1 MQRVKRL
8 QTGIYKRTVE
18 SELNRA
24 KIRFGEGPIFE
35 VLKKFTIDMKVKDGL
50 SDHRIMF
57 YLDKLSPM
65 ASFLGK
71 KFLDPS
77 EDDLKPMIDAF
88 ARKGISPRSVEDYK
102 QTVKKFYS
110 WYMPLQKYKKACG
123 WVKIRNN
130 VDRLKKSEEMITE
143 EEINRLVGACRNLR
157 DKALVTLAY
166 DSGCRIGE
174 LLTLRIRDLEL
185 DDRGMMVHV
194 SGKTGER
201 TVYVIGDSI
210 AYLRE
215 WRKVHPHGSNGDSF
229 LFVDL
234 VTGEPMNYD
243 AARIGISKAVR
254 RAGIQKRVH
263 LHLFRH
269 SYATRYSEVL
279 SESVLKAQ
287 MGWTGSSRMAQ
298 KYVHLSAQQQKN
310 AVLTANGFE
319 PEVKTIKHAA
329 LITCNRCGE
338 KNPSTAEYC
347 TKCWFPLTTKAAL
360 DLGERQEKIEKAL
373 VQKNAISQDVL
384 KILTTIPESE
394 RTGIL
399 TAIVEELLNKK
410 KAGGSTS

>member
-1 MQRVKRL
+1 VQRVKRQ

-18 SELNRA
+18 RELDRVKA
-24 KIRFGEGPIFE
+24 KFGEGPVFKVFE
-35 VLKKFTIDMKVKDGL
+35 KFTIDMKVKDGL

-57 YLDKLSPM
+57 YLAKLRPM
-65 ASFLGK
+65 AIFLDK

-77 EDDLKPMIDAF
+77 EDDLKLMIDAF

-102 QTVKKFYS
+102 QTAKKFYS
-110 WYMPLQKYKKACG
+110 WLLSPQRYKRACG
-123 WVKIRNN
+123 WIKVRSN
-130 VDRLKKSEEMITE
+130 VDRLKKSEDMITE
-143 EEINRLVGACRNLR
+143 EEIGQLVEACRNLR

-166 DSGCRIGE
+166 DSGCRVGE
-174 LLTLRIRDLEL
+174 LLTLRIKDLEM

-215 WRKVHPHGSNGDSF
+215 WRKVHPHGSNGDSA

-243 AARIGISKAVR
+243 AARIGISKAVK
-254 RAGIQKRVH
+254 RAGIKKRVH

-319 PEVKTIKHAA
+319 PEVKTIKHAS
-329 LITCNRCGE
+329 LITCKRCGE

-347 TKCWFPLTTKAAL
+347 MKCWFPLTTKASL
-360 DLGERQEKIEKAL
+360 ELRERQERIERSLVEQKAITED
-373 VQKNAISQDVL
+373 VQR
-384 KILTTIPESE
+384 ILERIPEE
-394 RTGIL
+394 EKTGIL
-399 TAIVEELLNKK
+399 AAIVEDLLKK
-410 KAGGSTS
+410 KKSEEDH

>member
-360 DLGERQEKIEKAL
+360 ELGERQEKIEKAL

>member
-1 MQRVKRL
+1 MQRVKQR

-18 SELNRA
+18 GELDRV
-24 KIRFGEGPIFE
+24 KIRFGDGSVFE
-35 VLKKFTIDMKVKDGL
+35 ILKKFTIDMKVKDGL
-50 SDHRIMF
+50 SGHRIMF
-57 YLDKLSPM
+57 YLDKLRPM
-65 ASFLGK
+65 ASFLGE
-71 KFLDPS
+71 KFPDPS
-77 EDDLKPMIDAF
+77 EDDLKLVIDAF

-102 QTVKKFYS
+102 QTIKKFYS
-110 WYMPLQKYKKACG
+110 WYLSPQKYKKACE

-143 EEINRLVGACRNLR
+143 EEINRLVEACRNLR

-174 LLTLRIRDLEL
+174 LLTLRIKDLEL

-215 WRKVHPHGSNGDSF
+215 WRKVHPHGSNPDSF

-243 AARIGISKAVR
+243 AARIGISKAVK
-254 RAGIQKRVH
+254 RAGIKKRVH

-310 AVLTANGFE
+310 AVLSANGFE

-329 LITCNRCGE
+329 LIACNRCGE

-347 TKCWFPLTTKAAL
+347 MKCWFPLTTKAAL
-360 DLGERQEKIEKAL
+360 VLQERQEKIEKTLA
-373 VQKNAISQDVL
+373 QKNAISQEVM
-384 KILTTIPESE
+384 KILNTIPESE
-394 RTGIL
+394 KTGIL

-410 KAGGSTS
+410 KSEGSA

>member
-1 MQRVKRL
+1 MQRVKQR

-18 SELNRA
+18 GELDRV
-24 KIRFGEGPIFE
+24 KIRFGDGSVFE
-35 VLKKFTIDMKVKDGL
+35 ILKKFTIDMKVKDGL

-57 YLDKLSPM
+57 YLDKLRPM
-65 ASFLGK
+65 ASFLGE
-71 KFLDPS
+71 KFPDPS
-77 EDDLKPMIDAF
+77 EDDLKLMIDAF

-102 QTVKKFYS
+102 QTIKKFYS
-110 WYMPLQKYKKACG
+110 WYLSPQKYKKACG
-123 WVKIRNN
+123 WVRIRNN

-143 EEINRLVGACRNLR
+143 EEINRLVEACRNLR

-174 LLTLRIRDLEL
+174 LLTLRIKDLEL

-243 AARIGISKAVR
+243 AARIGISKAVK
-254 RAGIQKRVH
+254 RAGIKKRVH

-329 LITCNRCGE
+329 LIACNRCGE

-347 TKCWFPLTTKAAL
+347 IKCWFPLTTKAAL
-360 DLGERQEKIEKAL
+360 VLQERQEKIEKTLA
-373 VQKNAISQDVL
+373 QKNAISQEVM
-384 KILTTIPESE
+384 KILNTIPESE
-394 RTGIL
+394 KTGIL

-410 KAGGSTS
+410 KSEGSA

>member
-1 MQRVKRL
+1 MQRVKQQ

-18 SELNRA
+18 SDLDRV
-24 KIRFGEGPIFE
+24 KIRFGDGSVFE
-35 VLKKFTIDMKVKDGL
+35 ILKKFTIDMKVKDGL

-57 YLDKLSPM
+57 YLDKLRPM
-65 ASFLGK
+65 ASFLAT

-77 EDDLKPMIDAF
+77 EDDLKLMIDAF

-102 QTVKKFYS
+102 QTIKKFYS
-110 WYMPLQKYKKACG
+110 WYLSPQKYKKACE

-143 EEINRLVGACRNLR
+143 EEINRLVEACRNLR

-174 LLTLRIRDLEL
+174 LLTLRIKDLEL

-243 AARIGISKAVR
+243 AARIGISKAVK
-254 RAGIQKRVH
+254 RAGIKKRVH

-329 LITCNRCGE
+329 LIECNRCGE

-347 TKCWFPLTTKAAL
+347 IKCWFPLTTKAAL
-360 DLGERQEKIEKAL
+360 VLQERQEKIEKTLA
-373 VQKNAISQDVL
+373 QKNAISQEVM
-384 KILTTIPESE
+384 KILNTIPESE
-394 RTGIL
+394 KTGIL

-410 KAGGSTS
+410 RSEGSA

>member
-1 MQRVKRL
+1 MQRVKQR

-18 SELNRA
+18 GELDRV
-24 KIRFGEGPIFE
+24 KIRFGDGSVFE
-35 VLKKFTIDMKVKDGL
+35 ILKKFTIDMKVKDGL
-50 SDHRIMF
+50 SDHRTMF
-57 YLDKLSPM
+57 YLDKLRPM
-65 ASFLGK
+65 ASFLGE
-71 KFLDPS
+71 KFPDPS
-77 EDDLKPMIDAF
+77 EDDLKLMIDAF

-102 QTVKKFYS
+102 QTIKKFYS
-110 WYMPLQKYKKACG
+110 WYLSSQKYKKACG

-143 EEINRLVGACRNLR
+143 EEINRLVEACRNLR

-174 LLTLRIRDLEL
+174 LLTLRIKDLEL
-185 DDRGMMVHV
+185 DDRGMMVRV

-243 AARIGISKAVR
+243 AARIGISKAVK
-254 RAGIQKRVH
+254 RAGIKKRVH

-310 AVLTANGFE
+310 AVLTANGYE
-319 PEVKTIKHAA
+319 PEVKTIKQAA

-338 KNPSTAEYC
+338 KNPSTSEYC
-347 TKCWFPLTTKAAL
+347 IKCWFPLSTKAAL
-360 DLGERQEKIEKAL
+360 VLRERQEKIEKEL
-373 VQKNAISQDVL
+373 VEKNAISAEVQ
-384 KILTTIPESE
+384 KILSQIPETE
-394 RTGIL
+394 KTGIL
-399 TAIVEELLNKK
+399 ATIVQELLNKK
-410 KAGGSTS
+410 KEASN

>member
-1 MQRVKRL
+1 MQRVKQR

-18 SELNRA
+18 GELDRV
-24 KIRFGEGPIFE
+24 KIRFGDGSVFDI
-35 VLKKFTIDMKVKDGL
+35 LKKFTIDMKVKDGL

-57 YLDKLSPM
+57 YLDKLRPM
-65 ASFLGK
+65 ASFLGE
-71 KFLDPS
+71 KFPDPS
-77 EDDLKPMIDAF
+77 EDDLKLMIDAF

-102 QTVKKFYS
+102 QTIKKFYS
-110 WYMPLQKYKKACG
+110 WYLSPQKYKKACE

-143 EEINRLVGACRNLR
+143 EEINRLVEACRNLR

-174 LLTLRIRDLEL
+174 LLTLRIKDLEL

-215 WRKVHPHGSNGDSF
+215 WRKVHPHGSNPDSF

-243 AARIGISKAVR
+243 AARIGISKAVK
-254 RAGIQKRVH
+254 RAGIKKRVH

-310 AVLTANGFE
+310 AVLSANGFE

-329 LITCNRCGE
+329 LIACNRCGE

-347 TKCWFPLTTKAAL
+347 MKCWFPLTTKAAL
-360 DLGERQEKIEKAL
+360 VLQERQEKIEKTLA
-373 VQKNAISQDVL
+373 QKNAISQEVM
-384 KILTTIPESE
+384 KILNTIPESE
-394 RTGIL
+394 KTGIL

-410 KAGGSTS
+410 KSEGSA

>member
-1 MQRVKRL
+1 MQRAKRL

-18 SELNRA
+18 GELERV
-24 KIRFGEGPIFE
+24 KIKFGEGPVFE
-35 VLKKFTIDMKVKDGL
+35 VFKKFTIDMKVKDGL

-57 YLDKLSPM
+57 YLAKLRPM
-65 ASFLGK
+65 ASFLDRN
-71 KFLDPS
+71 FLDPS
-77 EDDLKPMIDAF
+77 EDDLKLMIDAF
-88 ARKGISPRSVEDYK
+88 TRKGISPRSVEDYK

-110 WYMPLQKYKKACG
+110 WLLSPQKYKRACG

-143 EEINRLVGACRNLR
+143 EEIGLLVEACRNLR

-174 LLTLRIRDLEL
+174 LLTLRIRDLEM

-215 WRKVHPHGSNGDSF
+215 WRKVHPHGSNGDAA

-243 AARIGISKAVR
+243 AARIGISKAVK
-254 RAGIQKRVH
+254 RAGIKKRVH

-319 PEVKTIKHAA
+319 PEVKTIKHAS
-329 LITCNRCGE
+329 LITCKRCGE

-347 TKCWFPLTTKAAL
+347 MKCWFPLTTKASL
-360 DLGERQEKIEKAL
+360 ELKERQDKIERSLVEKKAITED
-373 VQKNAISQDVL
+373 VQR
-384 KILTTIPESE
+384 ILERIPEE
-394 RTGIL
+394 EKTGIL
-399 TAIVEELLNKK
+399 AAIVEDLLKK
-410 KAGGSTS
+410 KKGEEGH

>member
-1 MQRVKRL
+1 MQRVKRQ

-18 SELNRA
+18 GELDRV
-24 KIRFGEGPIFE
+24 KLRFGDGPVFDI
-35 VLKKFTIDMKVKDGL
+35 LKKFTIDMKVKDGL

-57 YLDKLSPM
+57 YLDKLRPM
-65 ASFLGK
+65 ASFLGE
-71 KFLDPS
+71 KFPDPS
-77 EDDLKPMIDAF
+77 EDDLKLMIDAF

-102 QTVKKFYS
+102 QTIKKFYS
-110 WYMPLQKYKKACG
+110 WYLSPQKYKKACG
-123 WVKIRNN
+123 WVRIRNN

-143 EEINRLVGACRNLR
+143 EEINRLVEACRNLR

-174 LLTLRIRDLEL
+174 LLTLRIKDLEL

-215 WRKVHPHGSNGDSF
+215 WRKVHPHGSNPDSF

-243 AARIGISKAVR
+243 AARIGISKAVK
-254 RAGIQKRVH
+254 RAGIKKRVH

-310 AVLTANGFE
+310 AVLSANGFE

-329 LITCNRCGE
+329 LIACNRCGE

-347 TKCWFPLTTKAAL
+347 MKCWFPLTTKAAL
-360 DLGERQEKIEKAL
+360 VLQERQEKIEKTLA
-373 VQKNAISQDVL
+373 QKNAISQEVM
-384 KILTTIPESE
+384 KILNTIPESE
-394 RTGIL
+394 KTGIL

-410 KAGGSTS
+410 RSEGSA

>member
-1 MQRVKRL
+1 VQ
-8 QTGIYKRTVE
+8 
-18 SELNRA
+18 SELDRA
-24 KIRFGEGPIFE
+24 EIRFGQGSVFD
-35 VLKKFTIDMKVKDGL
+35 VLRKFTIDMKVKDGL

-57 YLDKLSPM
+57 YLDKLRPM
-65 ASFLGK
+65 ASFLGS

-77 EDDLKPMIDAF
+77 EDDLKIMIDAF

-110 WYMPLQKYKKACG
+110 WYLSPQKYRKACS
-123 WVKIRNN
+123 WIKIRNN
-130 VDRLKKSEEMITE
+130 VDRLKKSEEMITQE
-143 EEINRLVGACRNLR
+143 EVNAIAQGCKNLR

-174 LLTLRIRDLEL
+174 LLTLRVRDLEM

-215 WRKVHPHGSNGDSF
+215 WRKIHPKGSDGESF

-243 AARIGISKAVR
+243 AARIGIAKAVK
-254 RAGIQKRVH
+254 RAGIKKRVH
-263 LHLFRH
+263 MHLFRH

-287 MGWTGSSRMAQ
+287 LGWTGSSRMAQ
-298 KYVHLSAQQQKN
+298 KYVHLSGQQQKN
-310 AVLTANGFE
+310 AILTANGFE

-347 TKCWFPLTTKAAL
+347 IKCWFPLSTKAAL
-360 DLGERQEKIEKAL
+360 VLQERQEKIEKAL
-373 VQKNAISQDVL
+373 IEKNAISAEVQKIL
-384 KILTTIPESE
+384 SQIPETEKTGILTTI
-394 RTGIL
+394 
-399 TAIVEELLNKK
+399 VQELLNKK
-410 KAGGSTS
+410 KEAIA

>member
-1 MQRVKRL
+1 MQRAKQQ
-8 QTGIYKRTVE
+8 QTGIYKRTLE
-18 SELNRA
+18 KELERVKN
-24 KIRFGEGPIFE
+24 RFGKTSAVEAIE
-35 VLKKFTIDMKVKDGL
+35 KFMIDMKVKDGL
-50 SDHRIMF
+50 SDHRLMF
-57 YLDKLSPM
+57 YLAKLAPM
-65 ASFLGK
+65 LAFLK
-71 KFLDPS
+71 NKFLDPN
-77 EDDLKPMIDAF
+77 EDDLKSMIDSF
-88 ARKGISPRSVEDYK
+88 SRKGISPRSVEDYK
-102 QTVKKFYS
+102 QTIKKFYS
-110 WYMPLQKYKKACG
+110 WYLPATKYRKSCS
-123 WVKIRNN
+123 WIKIRNN

-143 EEINRLVGACRNLR
+143 EEINALLASCKNMR
-157 DKALVTLAY
+157 DKALVSLAY

-174 LLTLRIRDLEL
+174 LLTLRIKDLEM

-215 WRKVHPHGSNGDSF
+215 WRKVHPHGSDGDSM

-234 VTGEPMNYD
+234 STGEPMNYD

-254 RAGIQKRVH
+254 RAGIKKRVH

-269 SYATRYSEVL
+269 SYATRYAEVL

-319 PEVKTIKHAA
+319 PEVKTIKHVN
-329 LITCNRCGE
+329 LITCARCGE

-347 TKCWFPLTTKAAL
+347 LKCWFPLTTKASL
-360 DLGERQEKIEKAL
+360 DLKERQEKIERSLVEKKAITED
-373 VQKNAISQDVL
+373 VQR
-384 KILTTIPESE
+384 ILERIPEE
-394 RTGIL
+394 EKTGIL
-399 TAIVEELLNKK
+399 AAIVEDLLKK
-410 KAGGSTS
+410 KKDEEAH

>member
-1 MQRVKRL
+1 M
-8 QTGIYKRTVE
+8 
-18 SELNRA
+18 
-24 KIRFGEGPIFE
+24 
-35 VLKKFTIDMKVKDGL
+35 KKFTIDMKVKDGL

-57 YLDKLSPM
+57 YLDKLRPM
-65 ASFLGK
+65 ASFLAT

-77 EDDLKPMIDAF
+77 EDDLKLMIDAF

-102 QTVKKFYS
+102 QTIKKFYS
-110 WYMPLQKYKKACG
+110 WYLSPQKYKKACG
-123 WVKIRNN
+123 WVRIRNN

-143 EEINRLVGACRNLR
+143 EEINRLVEACRNLR

-174 LLTLRIRDLEL
+174 LLTLRIKDLEL

-243 AARIGISKAVR
+243 AARIGISKAVK
-254 RAGIQKRVH
+254 RAEIKKRVH

-279 SESVLKAQ
+279 SESVWKAQ

-329 LITCNRCGE
+329 PITCNRCGE

-347 TKCWFPLTTKAAL
+347 IKCWFPLTTKAAL
-360 DLGERQEKIEKAL
+360 VLQERQEKIEKTLA
-373 VQKNAISQDVL
+373 QKNAISQEVM
-384 KILTTIPESE
+384 KILNTIPESE
-394 RTGIL
+394 KTGIL

-410 KAGGSTS
+410 RSEGSA

>member
-1 MQRVKRL
+1 MQRVKRQ

-18 SELNRA
+18 GELDRV
-24 KIRFGEGPIFE
+24 KLRFGDGPVFDI
-35 VLKKFTIDMKVKDGL
+35 LKKFTIDMKVKDGL

-57 YLDKLSPM
+57 YLDKLRPM
-65 ASFLGK
+65 ASFLGE
-71 KFLDPS
+71 KFPDPS
-77 EDDLKPMIDAF
+77 EDDLKLMIDAF

-102 QTVKKFYS
+102 QTIKKFYS
-110 WYMPLQKYKKACG
+110 WYLSPQKYKKACE

-143 EEINRLVGACRNLR
+143 EEINRLVEACRNLR

-174 LLTLRIRDLEL
+174 LLTLRIKDLEL

-215 WRKVHPHGSNGDSF
+215 WRKMHPHGSNGDSF

-243 AARIGISKAVR
+243 AARIGISKAVK
-254 RAGIQKRVH
+254 RAGIKKRVH

-329 LITCNRCGE
+329 LIACNRCGE

-347 TKCWFPLTTKAAL
+347 IKCWFPLTTKAAL
-360 DLGERQEKIEKAL
+360 VLQERQEKIEKTLA
-373 VQKNAISQDVL
+373 QKNAISQEVM
-384 KILTTIPESE
+384 KILNTIPESE
-394 RTGIL
+394 KTGIL

-410 KAGGSTS
+410 RSEGSA